1 MQNIVNVPNYQK
13 VFSYIGKGIPL
24 YWFNQYQ
31 TEEIVDKLHAINILS
46 HGLKLYEKV
55 EDRETALSWI
65 ESGHTLKT
73 RGEILRTKEMAIE
86 YLDMQIEV
94 FKEV

>member
-1 MQNIVNVPNYQK
+1 MQNVVNVPNYQK
-13 VFSYIGKGIPL
+13 VFSYIDAGIPL

-31 TEEIVDKLHAINILS
+31 TEEIVDSLQAINILS
-46 HGLKLYEKV
+46 YGIKLYEKV
-55 EDRETALSWI
+55 EDRETALAWI